1 MNLIN
6 LESVEIQSVYNS
18 KFRRST
24 PWAMM
29 SNENLKFSLDV
40 LSLHQ
45 SPYEV
50 DCMNEI
56 QKRIV
61 EGRWL
66 DLEKPPPSRS
76 EAVPAWLKVYPFS
89 LLWKQG
95 RG

>member
-1 MNLIN
+1 MIKNLAS
-6 LESVEIQSVYNS
+6 LEVQSVYNS
-18 KFRRST
+18 NFRRST

-40 LSLHQ
+40 LSLHH

>member
-1 MNLIN
+1 
-6 LESVEIQSVYNS
+6 
-18 KFRRST
+18 
-24 PWAMM
+24 MM

-61 EGRWL
+61 EGRWI
-66 DLEKPPPSRS
+66 DLEQPPPSRS

-95 RG
+95 RGVFRGGGGVE

>member
-1 MNLIN
+1 MIKNLAS
-6 LESVEIQSVYNS
+6 LEVQSVYNS
-18 KFRRST
+18 NLRRST

-29 SNENLKFSLDV
+29 SNENLKFALDV
-40 LSLHQ
+40 LSLHH

-56 QKRIV
+56 QTRIV

-66 DLEKPPPSRS
+66 DIEKPPPSRS
-76 EAVPAWLKVYPFS
+76 EAVPAWLKVFPFS

>member
-1 MNLIN
+1 MIKNLAS
-6 LESVEIQSVYNS
+6 LEVQSVYNS
-18 KFRRST
+18 NFRRST

-29 SNENLKFSLDV
+29 SNENLKFALDV
-40 LSLHQ
+40 LSLHH

-56 QKRIV
+56 QIRIV

-66 DLEKPPPSRS
+66 DLEQPPPSRS

-89 LLWKQG
+89 LLWRQG